1 MSKERVFPLGQTVD
15 CSCGLKHPVLTREM
29 MIGDGVMERFP
40 ARLEEMGL
48 LGDILM
54 IADTNTY
61 QVAGEK
67 LKGLLEAAGRTVRTR
82 IITRKEIHADAESIG
97 EVMLA
102 MEPMPKL
109 IVAVGT
115 GTMNDIGRICAHR
128 TGIPYVIFGTA
139 PSMDGFASNV
149 TPVLIDGFKITIPGV
164 HPEGVFA
171 EMKILCESPSNLVA
185 AGLGDIL
192 GKRTALL
199 DWGLGR
205 DLTGEHYCDEISDMT
220 QEALDRCIAA
230 VPGMASHDR
239 ESIEGLMKALV
250 LSGIAMQMK
259 GDSRPASGC
268 EHHISHFLE
277 MRDMMRGK
285 KAALHGDKVGVAT
298 LLAMRIYELF
308 FEGEAHDP
316 VLPDW
321 NLWMQDMSRAY
332 GDLAPI
338 LVRDNKDYLLNGE
351 DNFRKWCGNLIPLWD
366 EYKKKVS
373 ILPEQRLLGAKA
385 LRDAGGPVTPKDLG
399 YTKDDIYDAIRYAWV
414 IRAKRLT
421 LSEVATLFG
430 DMPRIA
436 ERIVDELD

>member
-1 MSKERVFPLGQTVD
+1 MSEERKIPLGQTVD
-15 CSCGLKHPVLTREM
+15 CVCGKQHPILTRDM
-29 MIGDGVMERFP
+29 QIGDGVMEKFP
-40 ARLEEMGL
+40 ESLEKLGL
-48 LGDILM
+48 TGDILM

-61 QVAGEK
+61 AVAGEK
-67 LKGLLEAAGRTVRTR
+67 LKGILEAAGRTVRVR
-82 IITRKEIHADAESIG
+82 VITRKEIHADAESIG

-109 IVAVGT
+109 IVSVGT

-164 HPEGVFA
+164 HPEGVYA
-171 EMKILCESPSNLVA
+171 EMKILQEAPANLVA

-192 GKRTALL
+192 GKHTALL

-205 DLTGEHYCDEISDMT
+205 DLTGEHYCTEIADMT
-220 QEALDRCIAA
+220 KEALDRCVDA
-230 VPGMASHDR
+230 VPGMASR
-239 ESIEGLMKALV
+239 EYDSIEGLMKALV

-277 MRDMMRGK
+277 MRDMLRGK
-285 KAALHGDKVGVAT
+285 KAALHGDKVGVASII
-298 LLAMRIYELF
+298 AMREYELF
-308 FEGEAHDP
+308 FEAEPHEP
-316 VLPDW
+316 VFPDW
-321 NLWMQDMSRAY
+321 NAWMDDMSRAY
-332 GDLAPI
+332 GSLAPI
-338 LVRDNKDYLLNGE
+338 LLRDNKDYLLGGE
-351 DNFRKWCGNLIPLWD
+351 AQFRQWCAKLLPLWD
-366 EYKKKVS
+366 EYRAKTAE
-373 ILPEQRLLGAKA
+373 LPAQRALAAKA
-385 LRDAGGPVTPKDLG
+385 LKDAGGPVLPKDLG
-399 YTKDDIYDAIRYAWV
+399 YTKDDIYDAVRYAWV

-421 LSEVATLFG
+421 LPEVATFYG
-430 DMPRIA
+430 DMQKIA